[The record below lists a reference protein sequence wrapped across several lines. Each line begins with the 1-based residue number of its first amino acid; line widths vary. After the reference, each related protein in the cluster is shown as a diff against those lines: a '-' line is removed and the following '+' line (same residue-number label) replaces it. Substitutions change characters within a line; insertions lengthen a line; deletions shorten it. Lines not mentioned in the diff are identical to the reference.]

1 MPDDVEAWFAAAGD
15 REEELRRVDALV
27 MAAAPGI
34 DRQLVPTGAG
44 AMLGYGLMPCRPTS
58 AKETTTWPLIALA
71 AQKRHLSLY
80 VCAVV
85 DGAYLPERRAD
96 RLGKVSCGKSCIRFT
111 SLDRVDTGELSA
123 LVRDAVATTAAGE
136 NAYSAAPA
144 VDRAASSSSSIT
156 SASPVG
162 RKSP

>member
-1 MPDDVEAWFAAAGD
+1 MPDDVEAWLAAAGD

-27 MAAAPGI
+27 LAAAPGI
-34 DRQLVPTGAG
+34 DRQLVSMGTGV
-44 AMLGYGLMPCRPTS
+44 MLGYGLMPYRPRS

-111 SLDRVDTGELSA
+111 SLDRVDTDELTA
-123 LVRDAVATTAAGE
+123 LVRDAVEATATGT
-136 NAYSAAPA
+136 NAYAA
-144 VDRAASSSSSIT
+144 T
-156 SASPVG
+156 
-162 RKSP
+162 